1 MTLARVEAVK
11 STSTATEKDKRY
23 KSMKIVTQIVFLLI
37 MSWAAA
43 IGQTI
48 EEDPAVTQMMERFVE
63 FNKAH
68 QTVRGW
74 RVQIL
79 VTTDRRQ
86 MEATRKEFQAT
97 YPDYTI
103 HYQHEN
109 PFYHLKSGA
118 FLTQASARPFLRLM
132 QEKYSSAF
140 VVSEEIDLEEVLIY
154 QQ

>member
-1 MTLARVEAVK
+1 MNRVL
-11 STSTATEKDKRY
+11 
-23 KSMKIVTQIVFLLI
+23 QIVFLVFLGYVTVT
-37 MSWAAA
+37 
-43 IGQTI
+43 GQSI
-48 EEDPAVTQMMERFVE
+48 QEDPAVTKMMEGFVE

-86 MEATRKEFQAT
+86 METTRKEFEVT
-97 YPDYTI
+97 YPDYKI
-103 HYQHEN
+103 YYQHEN

-132 QEKYSSAF
+132 QETYASAF
-140 VVSEEIDLEEVLIY
+140 VVSDEIDLEEVLLY
-154 QQ
+154 Q